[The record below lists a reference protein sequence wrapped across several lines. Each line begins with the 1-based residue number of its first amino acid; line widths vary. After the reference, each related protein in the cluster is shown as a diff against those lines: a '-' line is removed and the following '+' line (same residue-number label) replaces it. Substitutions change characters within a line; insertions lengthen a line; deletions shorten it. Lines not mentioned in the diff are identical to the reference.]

1 MCGGC
6 VLCMCCHA
14 SVLLCQYVVGVFYV
28 CSHASVLLLC
38 QCVVGVFYVCVVMPV
53 CCCVNVW
60 WVCFMC
66 V

>member
-6 VLCMCCHA
+6 VLC
-14 SVLLCQYVVGVFYV
+14 V
-28 CSHASVLLLC
+28 CSHASVLLC

-60 WVCFMC
+60 WVCFMY